1 MPRFFIQLS
10 YNGTAYHGW
19 QIQENTRLTVQ
30 GMLNEI
36 LSRLINQEI
45 LVTGCGRTDTGVHAR
60 DFYAHFDCSSDL
72 LNDHDK
78 WVFRFNNALPDDIAV
93 HKIFKV
99 GEASNSRFDAVSR
112 TYEYIITK
120 KKDPFLINTAW
131 FLYGDLDVNE
141 MNKAASL
148 LLKHTDFSSFAKSN
162 TQSFT
167 NNCKLYEAE
176 WRIEGDQL
184 IFRISADRFLRNMVR
199 AIVGTLTEVGK
210 GKINMKQFI
219 EIIESKNRS
228 NAGFS
233 VPAEGL
239 YLIKVEYP
247 KDYFSSIQTDIK

>member
-1 MPRFFIQLS
+1 
-10 YNGTAYHGW
+10 
-19 QIQENTRLTVQ
+19 
-30 GMLNEI
+30 
-36 LSRLINQEI
+36 
-45 LVTGCGRTDTGVHAR
+45 
-60 DFYAHFDCSSDL
+60 
-72 LNDHDK
+72 
-78 WVFRFNNALPDDIAV
+78 VFRFNNALPADIAV

-99 GEASNSRFDAVSR
+99 GDASNSRFDAVSR

-131 FLYGDLDVNE
+131 FLYGDLNVVE

-148 LLKHTDFSSFAKSN
+148 LLKYTDFSSFAKSN

-176 WRIEGDQL
+176 WRTEGDQL

-210 GKINMKQFI
+210 GKISMDEFI
-219 EIIESKNRS
+219 QVIESKNRS

-239 YLIKVEYP
+239 YLIRVEYP
-247 KDYFSSIQTDIK
+247 KDYLSSIQADIK

>member
-30 GMLNEI
+30 GVLNEI
-36 LSRLINQEI
+36 LSRLLNQEI

-60 DFYAHFDCSSDL
+60 DFYAHFDCSTDI

-78 WVFRFNNALPDDIAV
+78 WVFRFNNALPADIV
-93 HKIFKV
+93 IHKILKV
-99 GEASNSRFDAVSR
+99 GEGSNSRFDAVSR

-131 FLYGDLDVNE
+131 FLYGDLNVSE

-148 LLKHTDFSSFAKSN
+148 LLNHTDFSSFAKSS

-167 NNCKLYEAE
+167 NNCKLYQAE
-176 WRIEGDQL
+176 WRVDGDQL

-199 AIVGTLTEVGK
+199 AIVGTLTEIGK
-210 GKINMKQFI
+210 GKIGMKEFI

-247 KDYFSSIQTDIK
+247 KDYFSLFQADNK